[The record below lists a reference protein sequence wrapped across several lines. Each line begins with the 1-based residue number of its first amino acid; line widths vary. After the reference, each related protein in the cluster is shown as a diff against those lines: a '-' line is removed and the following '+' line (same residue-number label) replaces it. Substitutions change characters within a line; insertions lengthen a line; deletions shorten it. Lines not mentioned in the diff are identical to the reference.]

1 MAITRIGGA
10 NAITGTIPQ
19 GNIAN
24 ASLGAVTAL
33 PAAIATGKAL
43 QIISTPD
50 VGGLSQ
56 ASTNSTTYAD
66 ISGVDLVLTPTASS
80 SKFLLFLSYNIDT
93 GGDGHGI
100 GARLTYNHSGI
111 SQTEVDDRYG
121 SSNFEVTA
129 DRANTWQAQNYY
141 LAPSTTNEITFRV
154 QINANT
160 NSETGYLNR
169 GTVRII
175 AMEYA

>member
-43 QIISTPD
+43 QIASTPD
-50 VGGLSQ
+50 VGDLSQ
-56 ASTNSTTYAD
+56 ASTNSTTFAD

-80 SKFLLFLSYNIDT
+80 SKFLLFLSYNIDS
-93 GGDGHGI
+93 GGDGHGV

-121 SSNFEVTA
+121 NSNCEVTA
-129 DRANTWQAQNYY
+129 DRINSWQAQNYY
-141 LAPSTTNEITFRV
+141 LAPSTTNEITFRI

-160 NSETGYLNR
+160 NGETGYFNR
-169 GTVRII
+169 GTARIM
-175 AMEYA
+175 AVEYA

>member
-1 MAITRIGGA
+1 MALSKIDAA
-10 NAITGTIPQ
+10 NFLNGTIPS
-19 GNIAN
+19 GNITT
-24 ASLGAVTAL
+24 ASL
-33 PAAIATGKAL
+33 AAAATGKAL

-93 GGDGHGI
+93 GGDSHGL

-121 SSNFEVTA
+121 GSNFEVTA

-141 LAPSTTNEITFRV
+141 LAPNTTNEITFRI

-160 NSETGYLNR
+160 NGETSYFNR
-169 GTVRII
+169 GTARIM
-175 AMEYA
+175 AVEYA

>member
-1 MAITRIGGA
+1 MALSKIDAA
-10 NAITGTIPQ
+10 NFLNGTIPS
-19 GNIAN
+19 GNITT
-24 ASLGAVTAL
+24 ASL
-33 PAAIATGKAL
+33 AAAATGKAL

-93 GGDGHGI
+93 GGDGHGV

-121 SSNFEVTA
+121 NSNFEVTA

-141 LAPSTTNEITFRV
+141 LAPSTTNEITFRI

-160 NSETGYLNR
+160 NSETGYFNR
-169 GTVRII
+169 GTARIM
-175 AMEYA
+175 AVEYA

>member
-1 MAITRIGGA
+1 MSIVKPNNNTISAI
-10 NAITGTIPQ
+10 
-19 GNIAN
+19 
-24 ASLGAVTAL
+24 TAL
-33 PAAIATGKAL
+33 PFGTGKAL

-93 GGDGHGI
+93 GGSSHGL
-100 GARLTYNHSGI
+100 GGRLTYNHSGI

-121 SSNFEVTA
+121 GSNSEVDG
-129 DRANTWQAQNYY
+129 DRINTWQSQNYY
-141 LAPSTTNEITFRV
+141 LAPNTTNEITFRI
-154 QINANT
+154 QINSAT
-160 NSETGYLNR
+160 NGQTSYFNR
-169 GTVRII
+169 GTARIM
-175 AMEYA
+175 AVEYA

>member
-1 MAITRIGGA
+1 MAITRLGGA

-33 PAAIATGKAL
+33 PAAISTGKAL

-50 VGGLSQ
+50 VGDLSQ

-80 SKFLLFLSYNIDT
+80 SKFLLFVSYNIDT
-93 GGDGHGI
+93 GGDGHGL

-121 SSNFEVTA
+121 NSNFHITA
-129 DRANTWQAQNYY
+129 DRANTWQSMNYY
-141 LAPSTTNEITFRV
+141 LAPSTTNEITFRL
-154 QINANT
+154 QIAT
-160 NSETGYLNR
+160 GTGGETAYFNR
-169 GTVRII
+169 GTLRIM
-175 AMEYA
+175 AVEYA

>member
-1 MAITRIGGA
+1 MALSKIDAA
-10 NAITGTIPQ
+10 NFLNGTIPS
-19 GNIAN
+19 GNITT
-24 ASLGAVTAL
+24 ASL
-33 PAAIATGKAL
+33 AAAATGKAL

-93 GGDGHGI
+93 GGDGHGL

-121 SSNFEVTA
+121 GSNFEVTA

-141 LAPSTTNEITFRV
+141 LAPNTTNEITFRI

-160 NSETGYLNR
+160 NGETSYFNR
-169 GTVRII
+169 GTARIM
-175 AMEYA
+175 AVEYA